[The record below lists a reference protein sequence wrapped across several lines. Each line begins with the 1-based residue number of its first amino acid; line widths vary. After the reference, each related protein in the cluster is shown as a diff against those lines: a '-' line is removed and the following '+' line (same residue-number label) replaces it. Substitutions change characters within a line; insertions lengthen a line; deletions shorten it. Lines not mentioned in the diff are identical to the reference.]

1 MENKFQMSLVGKLNY
16 FLGLQ
21 VKQTK
26 EGNYVYQ
33 TKYANELIKMF
44 EMGKR
49 NSNTNSYK
57 C

>member
-26 EGNYVYQ
+26 EDNYVYQ